1 MSTIHI
7 MYPLILLEQVPIDH
21 GGVQKA
27 NWFKTSIVLLG
38 QFFFLIIAFFLIIL
52 AAYYVAKWIGT
63 LQYQK
68 LSNGNIKVIESVAI
82 APGKLL
88 QLIKVGQQIFL
99 IAVTKETIV
108 YLKEIDSNSIEIKIN
123 EIKKQ
128 DIIPFEEQLKK
139 WMGNKKKN

>member
-1 MSTIHI
+1 
-7 MYPLILLEQVPIDH
+7 LV
-21 GGVQKA
+21 
-27 NWFKTSIVLLG
+27 
-38 QFFFLIIAFFLIIL
+38 
-52 AAYYVAKWIGT
+52 
-63 LQYQK
+63 QK